1 MARFWKFYWALT
13 AITLGLYL
21 TMGIWSL
28 PKIGSIADGMMAFD
42 LRPFGYDTQYAQ
54 SFLYALFK
62 DGPEGRDF
70 YLNVQQRLDFIFPA
84 ASGLLIL
91 TTIHIFSTGFAPL
104 LRSCLL
110 ILPFFGTAF
119 DYAENF
125 YVGAMLRKLPDLPDT
140 ATVHTAST
148 MTMLKS
154 GFVTVSLL
162 VMIVLIS
169 RAIITRR
176 KVAK

>member
-1 MARFWKFYWALT
+1 
-13 AITLGLYL
+13 
-21 TMGIWSL
+21 MGIWSL
-28 PKIGSIADGMMAFD
+28 PKIGNIAGGMMAFD
-42 LRPFGYDTQYAQ
+42 LRPFGYDTQYTQ
-54 SFLYALFK
+54 SFLNALFK
-62 DGPEGRDF
+62 DGPYGRDF
-70 YLNVQQRLDFIFPA
+70 YLNVQHRLDFIFPA
-84 ASGLLIL
+84 ASGLLISV
-91 TTIHIFSTGFAPL
+91 TIHVFSMGFNPL

-125 YVGAMLRKLPDLPDT
+125 YVGAMLRELPDLPDAAT
-140 ATVHTAST
+140 AHTAST

-169 RAIITRR
+169 KAVITRW
-176 KVAK
+176 KGAK